1 MWENFVLMKLAII
14 SIIIINVSFSNNNK
28 DLAVSINPT
37 YIFPKVLLISHF
49 VLLFW
54 SFDQLSAAEICSFS
68 SIHHLPGWH
77 HPPLGSQGNTMKLH
91 PWIFL
96 VALMS
101 RESEWLSVPS
111 IFILNWLILCII
123 FHHLLSL
130 AEPFSLFLLFYN
142 GLSTREIIPYT
153 DSRIIFPNVNVAT
166 FSYSSPFNDLIV
178 LKTEPT
184 PSGCNLEGR
193 HTLAPWFHPTICIL
207 TSPPAFPCLPC
218 LPHHTTQ

>member
-96 VALMS
+96 PCCPDVQIIWMAVGSIHLYIK
-101 RESEWLSVPS
+101 LAHPLYHLPS
-111 IFILNWLILCII
+111 PPFSGWAV
-123 FHHLLSL
+123 LSL
-130 AEPFSLFLLFYN
+130 
-142 GLSTREIIPYT
+142 
-153 DSRIIFPNVNVAT
+153 
-166 FSYSSPFNDLIV
+166 
-178 LKTEPT
+178 
-184 PSGCNLEGR
+184 
-193 HTLAPWFHPTICIL
+193 
-207 TSPPAFPCLPC
+207 PAVF
-218 LPHHTTQ
+218 